1 MHDSKVT
8 SLVILNINL
17 EADSSI
23 SQKLFS
29 MEPKVRDNIMTTL
42 IELSNDDQ
50 TFENMTNVE
59 SYETIRAMVLLNLQ
73 KVMPSGIRNVLIV
86 DIAQQDL

>member
-1 MHDSKVT
+1 
-8 SLVILNINL
+8 
-17 EADSSI
+17 
-23 SQKLFS
+23 
-29 MEPKVRDNIMTTL
+29 
-42 IELSNDDQ
+42 
-50 TFENMTNVE
+50 MTNVE